1 MPQLR
6 SKIPCAA
13 VKTWHSQVNKYLKN
27 ESLISKKKKKRKNSE
42 EMVTSGVEEELGWR
56 KQRQKLD
63 TFCILDSE
71 TM

>member
-1 MPQLR
+1 MVSLLR
-6 SKIPCAA
+6 VGSR
-13 VKTWHSQVNKYLKN
+13 L
-27 ESLISKKKKKRKNSE
+27 KRKNSE